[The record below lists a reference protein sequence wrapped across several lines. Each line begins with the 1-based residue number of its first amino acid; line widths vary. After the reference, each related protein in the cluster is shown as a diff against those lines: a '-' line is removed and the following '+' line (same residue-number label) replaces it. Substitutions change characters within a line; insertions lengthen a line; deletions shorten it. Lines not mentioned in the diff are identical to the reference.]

1 MSRKKRIYKKEI
13 SPDPVYNSK
22 LITKIINTIMQNG
35 EKRVA
40 QTILY
45 GALNRV
51 KELTQREPIDVFN
64 EALNNVMPILEVRTR
79 TIGSQNYQV
88 PSEVRPERRQSLA
101 LRWIIQYSQKR
112 KEKSMKE
119 KLAKEIV
126 DAASGIGITV
136 KKKEDTHRMA
146 EANKAFAH
154 YRW

>member
-1 MSRKKRIYKKEI
+1 MSRKKRIYKKDI

-22 LITKIINTIMQNG
+22 LVTKIINTIMQDG

-45 GALNRV
+45 CALDLV
-51 KELTQREPIDVFN
+51 KELTQREPMDVLN

-88 PSEVRPERRQSLA
+88 PSEVRPERRQSLG
-101 LRWIIQYSQKR
+101 LRWIIQCSKKR

-119 KLAKEIV
+119 KLAKELV
-126 DAASGIGITV
+126 DASSGIGITV

-154 YRW
+154 YHW

>member
-1 MSRKKRIYKKEI
+1 MSRKKHIYKKEI

-22 LITKIINTIMQNG
+22 LITKIINTIMKNG

-45 GALNRV
+45 GALNLV

-126 DAASGIGITV
+126 DAASGMGITV